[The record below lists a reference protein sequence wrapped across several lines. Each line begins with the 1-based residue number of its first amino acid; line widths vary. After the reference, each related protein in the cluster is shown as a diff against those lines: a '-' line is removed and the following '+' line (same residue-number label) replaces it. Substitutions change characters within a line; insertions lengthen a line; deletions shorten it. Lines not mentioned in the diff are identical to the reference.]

1 MAKYMSFSPWT
12 DPASGGPAEAMGLR
26 PTGPSGASG
35 SSFSP
40 HRLTAI
46 GDPYSGP
53 DIPTNLLGRVG
64 GWMLRSPRIPGTEQG
79 STFGQVGAGGTFG
92 QVGAG
97 GATGRSGVFDLMNRY
112 YNPKNWGT
120 GISDQ
125 YTQSAMRGID
135 PAYQEA
141 VAKTN
146 QYYAQRGMLGSTEH
160 NAALQNLEMDRGRAM
175 TEARDYGFQQQQGF
189 TSNWLQMLLELLL
202 KGGSLSAAL
211 GGGPNLSQFLTG
223 Q

>member
-40 HRLTAI
+40 RAMTAI
-46 GDPYSGP
+46 GGSYAPTSG
-53 DIPTNLLGRVG
+53 LGRVSG
-64 GWMLRSPRIPGTEQG
+64 FNIRPRIPGTEQG
-79 STFGQVGAGGTFG
+79 GTVG

-160 NAALQNLEMDRGRAM
+160 NAALQNLEMDRGRAI
-175 TEARDYGFQQQQGF
+175 TEARNYGFQQQQGF
-189 TSNWLQMLLELLL
+189 TSNWLQMLLALLL

-211 GGGPNLSQFLTG
+211 GGGPNLNQFLTG

>member
-1 MAKYMSFSPWT
+1 MGLPVIPSNRVFSPWT
-12 DPASGGPAEAMGLR
+12 DPASGGPYDVMGLR

-46 GDPYSGP
+46 GDPY
-53 DIPTNLLGRVG
+53 IPTSLLGRVG

-79 STFGQVGAGGTFG
+79 STFG

-202 KGGSLSAAL
+202 KGGSRAAAL
-211 GGGPNLSQFLTG
+211 GGGPDLSQFLTG